1 MDESSRDPTRAAKY
15 NFIYAKLVEDEND
28 ILGIIAYS
36 MYKRQKIE
44 YIQTIDKKY
53 GREPTNEE
61 FQSFYAIS
69 NSDSQ
74 LENYQS
80 QAIALA
86 NQFLEEAL
94 AEKAQELEDYFSE
107 KTRQEIRSIRPS
119 FMSGVFQS
127 LIGSVIFVLFLG
139 LLVFFTWSLKQGP
152 VQLIE
157 AIFDVKITKQSH
169 LHKKNDPDSPTQ
181 QSNTSNPHLE

>member
-1 MDESSRDPTRAAKY
+1 MDDDSERDLTARY
-15 NFIYAKLVEDEND
+15 NFIYSKLVDDEND

-44 YIQTIDKKY
+44 YIQTIIRKH
-53 GREPTNEE
+53 GREPTDEE
-61 FQSFYAIS
+61 FQNFYAIS

-94 AEKAQELEDYFSE
+94 AEKARDIEEFFSE
-107 KTRQEIRSIRPS
+107 RTRQEIRNIRPS
-119 FMSGVFQS
+119 FVSGIFQS
-127 LIGSVIFVLFLG
+127 LIGSVIFVFFLG

-157 AIFDVKITKQSH
+157 AIFDVKITKQSEP
-169 LHKKNDPDSPTQ
+169 HKNNSPSTTPPNTDS
-181 QSNTSNPHLE
+181 NGFCV

>member
-1 MDESSRDPTRAAKY
+1 MGDPKNDPTAKY
-15 NFIYAKLVEDEND
+15 NFIYSQLVEDQND

-44 YIQTIDKKY
+44 YIRSIAEKF
-53 GREPTNEE
+53 GREPTDSE
-61 FQSFYAIS
+61 FQNFYAIS
-69 NSDSQ
+69 NSNSQ

-94 AEKAQELEDYFSE
+94 AEKARELEEYFSE
-107 KTRQEIRSIRPS
+107 STNLEIRKFRPS
-119 FMSGVFQS
+119 FVSGIFQS
-127 LIGSVIFVLFLG
+127 LIGSVIFVFFLG

-157 AIFDVKITKQSH
+157 AIFDVKIITQHDLHEKNSSPSTAQRFDTQKPQS
-169 LHKKNDPDSPTQ
+169 
-181 QSNTSNPHLE
+181 E